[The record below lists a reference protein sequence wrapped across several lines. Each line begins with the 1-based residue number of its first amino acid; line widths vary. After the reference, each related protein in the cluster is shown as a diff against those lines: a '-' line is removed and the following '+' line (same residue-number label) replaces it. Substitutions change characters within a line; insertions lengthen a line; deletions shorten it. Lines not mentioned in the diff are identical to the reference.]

1 MQNKIDDLVSRNE
14 FLEEIAKKSDKQ
26 SMTNALNRK
35 VNKSDLDLLLEKFVD
50 KNEINTLNNTLK
62 DEQVNKNEFDNL
74 DKKVNEIRGFNDN
87 ILSFKEKINKLDEK
101 YES

>member
-1 MQNKIDDLVSRNE
+1 MQKKIDDLVSRNE

-26 SMTNALNRK
+26 SMTNSLNRK

-62 DEQVNKNEFDNL
+62 EEQVNKNEFDNL
-74 DKKVNEIRGFNDN
+74 NKKVNEIRGFNDN

>member
-1 MQNKIDDLVSRNE
+1 MQKKIDDLVSKNE

-26 SMTNALNRK
+26 SVTNALNRK

-62 DEQVNKNEFDNL
+62 DEQVTKNEFDNL